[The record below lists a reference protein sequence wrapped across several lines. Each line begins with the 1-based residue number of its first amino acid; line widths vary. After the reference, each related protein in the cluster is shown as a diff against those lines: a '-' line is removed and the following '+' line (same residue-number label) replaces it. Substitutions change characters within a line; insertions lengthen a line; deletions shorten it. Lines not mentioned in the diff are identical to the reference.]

1 MQVSRGLP
9 ATLTIEVRT
18 YDGDLATPTGSV
30 AVVVKDIDAVTVASG
45 NAVVSATAGV
55 YTFTLPSAVTGELGA
70 YTVTASYTLSGVAQ
84 SRAYAVE
91 VVGQYLFEIHELR
104 AYDRAIASTTD
115 YTAEEIRKAREAATA
130 RLERA
135 AQVAFSPRVKRATL
149 SGDGTARLVVP
160 DVMVRECLSASV
172 WDEELG
178 ADTEDGLSPTEII
191 DVEVDT
197 DAGVL
202 VRTDGQVWP
211 VGFRNIVVDY
221 EHGYET
227 VPAPVKQVAMM
238 LAIETLVPSGLPMRA
253 TSQATDIG
261 DFRISLAN
269 LDAGRPTGIPEVDA
283 VMGEFGRRRP
293 QVG

>member
-1 MQVSRGLP
+1 MQVVRGLP

-18 YDGDLATPTGSV
+18 FDGDLAAATGNV
-30 AVVVKDIDAVTVASG
+30 AVVVRDIDGTSVASG
-45 NAVVSATAGV
+45 NASATATTGV
-55 YTFTLPSAVTGELGA
+55 YTFALPAGVTGTLGA
-70 YTVTASYTLSGVAQ
+70 YTATASYTLSGVSQ
-84 SRAYAVE
+84 SREYPLE
-91 VVGQYLFEIHELR
+91 VVGAYLFEIHELR
-104 AYDRAIASTTD
+104 AYDRAIAVTAD
-115 YTAEEIRKAREAATA
+115 YSAEEIRAAREEATS

-135 AQVAFSPRVKRATL
+135 AQVAFSPRVKRVTL
-149 SGDGTARLVVP
+149 SGDGTDRLLLP
-160 DVMVRECLSASV
+160 DVMVTECVGASV
-172 WDEELG
+172 YEEVLG
-178 ADTEDGLSPTEII
+178 ADAGEELTATEVL

-197 DAGVL
+197 DRGVL

-211 VGFRNIVVDY
+211 AGFRNVVVDY
-221 EHGYET
+221 EHGYPT
-227 VPAPVKQVAMM
+227 VPAPVKKVAML
-238 LAIETLVPSGLPMRA
+238 LAVESLVPSGLPVRA